1 MSRLHARLQKLERK
15 NIPRERVD
23 AIVVTFVKPGEN
35 GPLGG
40 EQEIAFIMGLPVPQ
54 VIKSL
59 DETHEGFCSRVD
71 KLSQQAKAIE
81 QMSGKEMQS
90 EIEALKKAI
99 TDANVLSESPC

>member
-15 NIPRERVD
+15 NIPRKRVD
-23 AIVVTFVKPGEN
+23 AIILTFVKPGANE
-35 GPLGG
+35 PLDG
-40 EQEIAFIMGLPVPQ
+40 EQEIAFIMGLPVPE

-71 KLSQQAKAIE
+71 KISLQAKAIE

-90 EIEALKKAI
+90 EIEALQEAI
-99 TDANVLSESPC
+99 TDANVLSERPC